1 MKTKLEKRSPLR
13 DKPLRH
19 AGQSLDEQID
29 DKALRVLYWVILAGT
44 TITMTFN
51 EWARYY
57 YPQPNKPIL
66 LTLIAIIIVIVAVII
81 TLRAMQDIKKLKLGR
96 DGEKIV
102 AEELIEL
109 IRQGATVFHDIQG
122 NKFNLDHVVVSPHG
136 IFLVETKTYSKPVKK
151 DAKISFDENHV
162 FIDGRE
168 YERNPIDQVRASTK
182 WLQDLL
188 KESTGIQFPIR
199 PVILFPGWWT
209 EPMKRGQNVWILN
222 PKSLPK
228 FISNEPIAIKETD
241 VHLVTFHLSRYIR
254 TFEPKK

>member
-1 MKTKLEKRSPLR
+1 M
-13 DKPLRH
+13 
-19 AGQSLDEQID
+19 
-29 DKALRVLYWVILAGT
+29 
-44 TITMTFN
+44 
-51 EWARYY
+51 
-57 YPQPNKPIL
+57 
-66 LTLIAIIIVIVAVII
+66 
-81 TLRAMQDIKKLKLGR
+81 
-96 DGEKIV
+96 
-102 AEELIEL
+102 
-109 IRQGATVFHDIQG
+109 
-122 NKFNLDHVVVSPHG
+122 SPHG

-241 VHLVTFHLSRYIR
+241 VHLVAFHLSRYIR